1 MKLFY
6 TILFLT
12 ASAITAQAETVFES
26 PLSTKE
32 QADDWTVVNSNN
44 DGDSYTWKFDD
55 YFGIMGCSTTNPDLA
70 ADDWLISPAIT
81 VEQGMYM
88 LTFEYRGSTDG
99 DKLDVFYGNAPTAEA
114 MDNMLLDLGTTSGNF
129 VTYTKMFTV
138 GSAGEIHLGFHAKSD
153 AWSYQVA
160 IRNVKLSTS
169 EGKDLQA
176 VEVSTST
183 SGYNLGTAPVK
194 LTIYNN
200 GVADASN
207 FQVGYQINKNEAVTE
222 TVAATVKAGESYE
235 YTFST
240 QADFSTAGSY
250 TVRAWTAIDGD
261 ELTNNDEC
269 STSLQHCSISVVPY
283 SSSFEQ
289 DENIADII
297 YLDLNEDPE
306 DEENGDWGVT
316 TDDGWFSSFART
328 GNNSLCYFYSSNHP
342 GNDWAFM
349 PAMHLTPGYYAVK
362 FWYSGMDGYPEKMK
376 LSYGELAEGQQTP
389 TPESMTQVVVD
400 YPEVANSTYTESANV
415 IHIEKEG
422 DYIFG
427 FYCYSDANQNILA
440 VDDFSVTSIE
450 NEESDLSVSLVSPT
464 ADYFVKGSSSSQIAY
479 SVVNNGIETMTSTTV
494 NVTID
499 GETVATDEI
508 ETIAAQ
514 ETKQFITPDVLSDI
528 ATGMHTLR
536 IELSNSDDQVASNNV
551 AELTFKVI
559 ENAVLIYDFETD
571 EELDYGEKPALPEGF
586 IFKVEDSGTVNSGIS
601 DEFPNNEAW
610 NYIAINTH
618 ELYGD
623 WMLGAASWLDGAE
636 HADRWCIFPKVR
648 ITGENADA
656 VWVSNS
662 ADPGFP
668 ETYEVLVSTTG
679 TETADFEKVLTVEKD
694 ASQPTLHGVDL
705 GKYNGK
711 EIYLAIR
718 LVTADGFF
726 LTIDNV
732 GFYGNV
738 SLAQGGISDI
748 ENSNWKVTVNG
759 EELTCTAGNVSNIAI
774 YDMSGRLVAGSD
786 TETVNISG
794 LQKGIYIA
802 TITADGRTLQYK
814 FAK

>member
-1 MKLFY
+1 M
-6 TILFLT
+6 
-12 ASAITAQAETVFES
+12 
-26 PLSTKE
+26 
-32 QADDWTVVNSNN
+32 
-44 DGDSYTWKFDD
+44 
-55 YFGIMGCSTTNPDLA
+55 
-70 ADDWLISPAIT
+70 
-81 VEQGMYM
+81 
-88 LTFEYRGSTDG
+88 
-99 DKLDVFYGNAPTAEA
+99 
-114 MDNMLLDLGTTSGNF
+114 
-129 VTYTKMFTV
+129 
-138 GSAGEIHLGFHAKSD
+138 
-153 AWSYQVA
+153 
-160 IRNVKLSTS
+160 
-169 EGKDLQA
+169 
-176 VEVSTST
+176 
-183 SGYNLGTAPVK
+183 
-194 LTIYNN
+194 
-200 GVADASN
+200 
-207 FQVGYQINKNEAVTE
+207 
-222 TVAATVKAGESYE
+222 
-235 YTFST
+235 
-240 QADFSTAGSY
+240 
-250 TVRAWTAIDGD
+250 
-261 ELTNNDEC
+261 
-269 STSLQHCSISVVPY
+269 PY

-551 AELTFKVI
+551 AELTFKVV